1 MSKRLKALYRARR
14 AALEAEAD
22 VLDAETEGEV
32 VDRLRRGFEEAKAEE
47 RSERSFRLEVL
58 VDVSSRALH
67 RGAID
72 LMLDILADPDESVQA
87 YAARRLADVAMS
99 GRYADLVLATEG
111 MLDRSE
117 EFRGMRYLPEILR
130 AGLLDPEMAPPADV
144 IVRLLDANDA
154 ETAAEAA
161 SLLADLELDG
171 ARELLESFALDDRK
185 LEDGVTLGSFVS
197 DLLATL
203 ELESA
208 MGTGP
213 HKPIEN

>member
-22 VLDAETEGEV
+22 VLDADDEAEV
-32 VDRLRRGFEEAKAEE
+32 VQRLRKGFEEAKTEE

-58 VDVSSRALH
+58 ADVSARAHH

-72 LMLDILADPDESVQA
+72 LLLDILADADESVQA

-99 GRYADLVLATEG
+99 GRYAELVLATEQK
-111 MLDRSE
+111 LEQSD
-117 EFRGMRYLPEILR
+117 EFTGMRYLPQILR

-161 SLLADLELDG
+161 SFLAELGLDG
-171 ARELLESFALDDRK
+171 AHELLESFALDDRT
-185 LEDGVTLGSFVS
+185 LDDGTTLGAFVT

-203 ELESA
+203 ELEDA
-208 MGTGP
+208 IGAGP